1 MKLFLSSLSI
11 PSESEF
17 VKLFDGKKSPK
28 IGVIANAWGTYD
40 HERSQP
46 YIDAIENRF
55 KAMGMSIEKIDLL
68 DYTNKQELLDRSL
81 DSFDG
86 VWVTGGNTYYL
97 NWCVRQSGFH
107 EVISKHCKRGLV
119 YGGESAGA
127 IIAGPTLNHFQS
139 MDNPNDAPEIILEGI
154 GLTNVVIVPHAD
166 NAKYGKILVE
176 TRDMLDKDGFE
187 TILLTDNEVAII
199 DDSIRKIAGVT
210 NL

>member
-1 MKLFLSSLSI
+1 M
-11 PSESEF
+11 
-17 VKLFDGKKSPK
+17 
-28 IGVIANAWGTYD
+28 
-40 HERSQP
+40 
-46 YIDAIENRF
+46 
-55 KAMGMSIEKIDLL
+55 
-68 DYTNKQELLDRSL
+68 
-81 DSFDG
+81 
-86 VWVTGGNTYYL
+86 
-97 NWCVRQSGFH
+97 
-107 EVISKHCKRGLV
+107 V

-187 TILLTDNEVAII
+187 TILLTDNEVVII